1 MKTANDHIKYLAR
14 RDFLKQG
21 TLGIGSLA
29 LSHLLSKDLLAASNK
44 YPGSSSQHLASSIRN
59 PVLHHPPRAKNVIFL
74 HMVGGPSQMDTFD
87 PKPALDK
94 WDGQS
99 LPNELTKGQKFAF
112 ITPQARVIK
121 SPYSFA
127 PRGESGIV
135 MSELFPHLATVAD
148 ELTLIR
154 SMRTNEINHG
164 SGELFFHTGHGRMG
178 RPSFGAWTAY
188 GLGTENRD
196 LPAYVV
202 LKDGPPAAGTSIWS
216 SGFLSSRHQ
225 GVEFRKGKTPIHFL
239 DRPKNTSQEE
249 RRAVVDSINALNKKA
264 FEHYRDPEIETRISQ
279 YELAYRMQTSVPDL
293 VDINREPEHILKMY
307 GLRDAEGGAKSDSDF
322 GRNCLLAR
330 RLVEKGVRFVQ
341 VFARGWDHH
350 EDIYTALP
358 RSAGRVDQAC
368 AGLIQDLNQR
378 GMLDDTLVIWGGE
391 FGRTPMV
398 QEHNAGT
405 GELTPP
411 GRDHH
416 KECFT
421 IWMAGG
427 GVKKGFTYGS
437 TDEFG
442 FGIVENEVHV
452 HDFHATCLYLLGIDH
467 ERLTYRYQ
475 GRDYRLTDVH
485 GHVVKDI
492 IA

>member
-1 MKTANDHIKYLAR
+1 
-14 RDFLKQG
+14 
-21 TLGIGSLA
+21 
-29 LSHLLSKDLLAASNK
+29 
-44 YPGSSSQHLASSIRN
+44 
-59 PVLHHPPRAKNVIFL
+59 
-74 HMVGGPSQMDTFD
+74 MDTFD

-94 WDGQS
+94 WDGS
-99 LPNELTKGQKFAF
+99 PLPEEITKGQKFAF
-112 ITPQARVIK
+112 VTPQARVIK
-121 SPYSFA
+121 SPYSF
-127 PRGESGIV
+127 PQCGQSGIV
-135 MSELFPHLATVAD
+135 MSELFSHLATVAD
-148 ELTLIR
+148 ELTVIR
-154 SMRTNEINHG
+154 SMKTNEINHG
-164 SGELFFHTGHGRMG
+164 SGELFLHTGHGRMG
-178 RPSFGAWTAY
+178 RPTFGAWTSY
-188 GLGTENRD
+188 GLGTENEN

-202 LKDGPPAAGTSIWS
+202 LKDGLPVSGATIWS

-239 DRPKNTSQEE
+239 DCPEHTSQEE

-264 FEHYRDPEIETRISQ
+264 FEHYRDPEIETRIAQ

-293 VDINREPEHILKMY
+293 VDINTEPEHILKMY
-307 GLRDAEGGAKSDSDF
+307 GLGHAEGAKSDSAF

-341 VFARGWDHH
+341 VFAQGWDHH

-358 RSAGRVDQAC
+358 RSVGRVDQAC
-368 AGLIQDLNQR
+368 AGLIKDLKQR

-427 GVKKGFTYGS
+427 GAKGGLTYGT

-442 FGIVENEVHV
+442 FNIVENEVHV
-452 HDFHATCLYLLGIDH
+452 HDLHATCLYLLGINH
-467 ERLTYRYQ
+467 EKLTFRHQ

-485 GHVVKDI
+485 GHVVHDI

>member
-1 MKTANDHIKYLAR
+1 MIDSNKPIGLVQR
-14 RDFLKQG
+14 RELLRQG

-29 LSHLLSKDLLAASNK
+29 LSHLMTRDVEAS
-44 YPGSSSQHLASSIRN
+44 GH
-59 PVLHHPPRAKNVIFL
+59 HHPPRAKNVIFL

-99 LPNELTKGQKFAF
+99 LPDELTGGQKFAF

-121 SPYSFA
+121 SPYAFK
-127 PRGESGIV
+127 PRGKSGTV

-148 ELTLIR
+148 EVTVIR

-178 RPSFGAWTAY
+178 RPSFGAWTTY

-202 LKDGPPAAGTSIWS
+202 LKDGPTAAGTSVWS

-225 GVEFRKGKTPIHFL
+225 GVEFRQGRQPIHFL
-239 DRPKNTSQEE
+239 DSPEFTSRSE
-249 RRAVVDSINALNKKA
+249 RREVVDAIKRLNQKAL
-264 FEHYRDPEIETRISQ
+264 ERYRDPEIATRISQ

-293 VDINREPEHILKMY
+293 VDLTREPEHILRQY
-307 GLRDAEGGAKSDSDF
+307 GLRDDEGQESGSDF
-322 GRNCLLAR
+322 ARNCLLAR

-341 VFARGWDHH
+341 IFAKGWDHH
-350 EDIYTALP
+350 AAIYNALP
-358 RSAGRVDQAC
+358 RSARTVDRAC
-368 AGLIQDLNQR
+368 AGLVQDLKQR
-378 GMLDDTLVIWGGE
+378 GLLDETLVIWGGE

-405 GELTPP
+405 GEKTAP

-416 KECFT
+416 KECFS
-421 IWMAGG
+421 IWLAGG
-427 GVKKGFTYGS
+427 GVKRGVTYGA

-442 FGIVENEVHV
+442 FGVVENEVHV
-452 HDFHATCLYLLGIDH
+452 HDFHATCLHLLGVNH
-467 ERLTYRYQ
+467 ERLTFRHQ
-475 GRDYRLTDVH
+475 GRDFRLTDVH
-485 GHVVKDI
+485 GHVVHDLI
-492 IA
+492 S

>member
-1 MKTANDHIKYLAR
+1 MREPEKRINLIKR

-29 LSHLLSKDLLAASNK
+29 LSQLLSRELRASNQQSRK
-44 YPGSSSQHLASSIRN
+44 SF
-59 PVLHHPPRAKNVIFL
+59 LHHPPRAKNVIFL

-94 WDGQS
+94 WDGQA
-99 LPNELTKGQKFAF
+99 LPEELTRGQKFAF
-112 ITPQARVIK
+112 ITPEARVIK
-121 SPYSFA
+121 SPYDFK
-127 PRGESGIV
+127 PRGQSGVV

-148 ELTLIR
+148 ELTVIR

-164 SGELFFHTGHGRMG
+164 SGELFLHTGHGRMG
-178 RPSFGAWTAY
+178 RPTFGAWTSY
-188 GLGTENRD
+188 GLGTENEN

-202 LKDGPPAAGTSIWS
+202 LKDGLPVSGAPIWS

-239 DRPKNTSQEE
+239 DNPEGVSTQE
-249 RRAVVDSINALNKKA
+249 RRAVIDAINGLNGQA
-264 FEHYRDPEIETRISQ
+264 HQYYRDPEIATRISQ

-293 VDINREPEHILKMY
+293 VDINSEPEHVLKQY
-307 GLRDAEGGAKSDSDF
+307 GLRDAQGAESGSDF
-322 GRNCLLAR
+322 ARNCLLAR
-330 RLVEKGVRFVQ
+330 RLVEDGVRFVQ
-341 VFARGWDHH
+341 VFAKGWDHH
-350 EDIYTALP
+350 ANIYSALP
-358 RSAGRVDQAC
+358 NSVRKVDQAC
-368 AGLIQDLNQR
+368 AGLISDLKQR
-378 GMLDDTLVIWGGE
+378 GLLDDTLVIWGGE

-398 QEHNAGT
+398 QEHSAGT
-405 GELTPP
+405 GELTAP

-427 GVKKGFTYGS
+427 GVKGGLTYGT

-452 HDFHATCLYLLGIDH
+452 HDFHATCLHLLGIDH
-467 ERLTYRYQ
+467 EKLTYRHQ

-485 GHVVKDI
+485 GKVVHDI

>member
-1 MKTANDHIKYLAR
+1 MMDANKPIDLIQR
-14 RDFLKQG
+14 RALLRQG

-29 LSHLLSKDLLAASNK
+29 LSQLLAGDVPAASD
-44 YPGSSSQHLASSIRN
+44 
-59 PVLHHPPRAKNVIFL
+59 HPAPRAKNVIFL

-99 LPNELTKGQKFAF
+99 LPDELTRGQKFAF
-112 ITPQARVIK
+112 ITPQARAIK
-121 SPYSFA
+121 SPYAFQ
-127 PRGESGIV
+127 PRGKSGIV

-148 ELTLIR
+148 DIAVIR

-202 LKDGPPAAGTSIWS
+202 LKDGPTAAGTSIWS
-216 SGFLSSRHQ
+216 SGFLSSRYQ
-225 GVEFRKGKTPIHFL
+225 GVEFRQGKQPIHFL
-239 DRPKNTSQEE
+239 DSPEFTSRAE
-249 RRAVVDSINALNKKA
+249 RREVVDAIKRLNEKAL
-264 FEHYRDPEIETRISQ
+264 ERYRDPEIATRISQ

-293 VDINREPEHILKMY
+293 VDLTREPEHILKQY
-307 GLRDAEGGAKSDSDF
+307 GLRDDEGQESGSDF
-322 GRNCLLAR
+322 ARNCLLAR

-341 VFARGWDHH
+341 IFAQGWDHH
-350 EDIYTALP
+350 AAIYKALP
-358 RSAGRVDQAC
+358 RSARTVDRAC
-368 AGLIQDLNQR
+368 AGLLQDLKQR
-378 GMLDDTLVIWGGE
+378 GLLDETLVIWGGE
-391 FGRTPMV
+391 FGRTPMI

-405 GELTPP
+405 GELTAP

-416 KECFT
+416 KECFS
-421 IWMAGG
+421 IWLAGG
-427 GVKKGFTYGS
+427 GVKRGVTYGA

-452 HDFHATCLYLLGIDH
+452 HDFHATCLHLLGVNH
-467 ERLTYRYQ
+467 ERLTFRHQ
-475 GRDYRLTDVH
+475 GRDFRLTDVH
-485 GHVVKDI
+485 GRVVHGLI
-492 IA
+492 S

>member
-1 MKTANDHIKYLAR
+1 MIDSNKPIGMVKR
-14 RDFLKQG
+14 REFLRQG

-29 LSHLLSKDLLAASNK
+29 LSHLMTRDVEAS
-44 YPGSSSQHLASSIRN
+44 GH
-59 PVLHHPPRAKNVIFL
+59 HHPPRAKNVIFL

-94 WDGQS
+94 WDGRS
-99 LPNELTKGQKFAF
+99 LPDELTRGQKFAF
-112 ITPQARVIK
+112 ITPQARAIK
-121 SPYSFA
+121 SPYAFK
-127 PRGESGIV
+127 PRGKSGTV

-148 ELTLIR
+148 DIAVIR

-178 RPSFGAWTAY
+178 RPSFGAWTTY

-202 LKDGPPAAGTSIWS
+202 LKDGPTAAGTSVWS

-225 GVEFRKGKTPIHFL
+225 GVEFRQGRQPIHFL
-239 DRPKNTSQEE
+239 DSPEFTSRSE
-249 RRAVVDSINALNKKA
+249 RREVVDAIKRLNQKAL
-264 FEHYRDPEIETRISQ
+264 ERYRDPEIATRISQ

-293 VDINREPEHILKMY
+293 VDLTREPEHILRQY
-307 GLRDAEGGAKSDSDF
+307 GLRDDQGQESGSDF
-322 GRNCLLAR
+322 ARNCLLAR

-341 VFARGWDHH
+341 IFAKGWDHH
-350 EDIYTALP
+350 AAIYNALP
-358 RSAGRVDQAC
+358 RSARTVDRAC
-368 AGLIQDLNQR
+368 AGLVQDLKQR
-378 GMLDDTLVIWGGE
+378 GLLDETLVIWGGE

-405 GELTPP
+405 GEKTAP

-416 KECFT
+416 KECFS
-421 IWMAGG
+421 IWLAGG
-427 GVKKGFTYGS
+427 GVKRGVTYGA

-452 HDFHATCLYLLGIDH
+452 HDFHATCLHLLGVNH
-467 ERLTYRYQ
+467 ERLTFRHQ
-475 GRDYRLTDVH
+475 GRDFRLTDVH
-485 GHVVKDI
+485 GHVVHDI
-492 IA
+492 IS